1 MKNIYYVLLLILLT
15 GNSLA
20 QNSVKVGDKAP
31 KINITDYL
39 LNTPKDK
46 KLENKFIV
54 LEFWA
59 TWCAPCL
66 SAVPHLNDLQNKYK
80 YRDDLVFLSLT
91 YEKPE
96 KTKRTL
102 EKVKFNTIV
111 VSDQT
116 KETENNFKVKG
127 IPHTVLID
135 NKGIIKWI
143 GIPSELTDTLI
154 DKLLSGEQIVTEVIA
169 EKVEVH
175 SEIMP
180 IKKNVEVVMGY
191 LKDQNNHYTFSLSKA
206 LEEDDKMSINALFKG
221 KYLDLNSDLK
231 SMISKMIKIPQSQI
245 VVPEILKDQYNL
257 LYKNLNDIDL
267 EEQESL
273 LKKNLLNALNLS
285 ESIQT
290 KKVDVYLLKV
300 KEVKKI
306 PISLN
311 QNEENHSGSNDTH
324 FVFSNANI
332 ETLITD
338 MSNFHKVI
346 ILDESNVKQNID
358 LLIKKGSFKDFE
370 RDLLENGLILEK
382 VSKEIDFYN
391 YSLKSKS

>member
-1 MKNIYYVLLLILLT
+1 MKSIYYILFLMCFT
-15 GNSLA
+15 GNSIA
-20 QNSVKVGDKAP
+20 QSNLKVGDKAP

-39 LNTPKDK
+39 HNVPKDK

-66 SAVPHLNDLQNKYK
+66 SAVPHLNDLQDKFK
-80 YRDDLVFLSLT
+80 DRDDLVFLSLT

-116 KETENNFKVKG
+116 KQTETNFHVKG

-135 NKGIIKWI
+135 NKGIIRWI
-143 GIPSELTDTLI
+143 GTPIELTALLI
-154 DKLLSGEQIVTEVIA
+154 DKLVAGQQIGSAIIA
-169 EKVEVH
+169 EKVEVQ
-175 SEIMP
+175 SNEVL
-180 IKKNVEVVMGY
+180 IKKNVEVAMGF
-191 LKDQNNHYTFSLSKA
+191 LKDKNNLHTFSLSKA
-206 LEEDDKMSINALFKG
+206 STDDDKMAIDALIKG

-231 SMISKMIKIPQSQI
+231 SMLSKIIKVPQSQI
-245 VVPEILKDQYNL
+245 VVPETLKSQYNL
-257 LYKNLNDIDL
+257 LYINLNNL
-267 EEQESL
+267 NSQEQGRI
-273 LKKNLLNALNLS
+273 LKNNLLNAFNLT
-285 ESIQT
+285 ETIQT

-300 KEVKKI
+300 KEVNKI
-306 PISLN
+306 PISLD
-311 QNEENHSGSNDTH
+311 QNEENHAGNNDTH
-324 FVFSNANI
+324 FIFSNANI

-338 MSNFHKVI
+338 MSDFYEVI
-346 ILDESNVKQNID
+346 LLDESNVIQNID

-370 RDLLENGLILEK
+370 QDLLESGFVLEK
-382 VSKEIDFYN
+382 VSKEIDFYHYN
-391 YSLKSKS
+391 LKS

>member
-1 MKNIYYVLLLILLT
+1 MKNIYYILLLIFLT
-15 GNSLA
+15 GNCLA
-20 QNSVKVGDKAP
+20 QNSLKVGDKAP

-46 KLENKFIV
+46 NLESKFIV

-80 YRDDLVFLSLT
+80 DRDDLVFLSLT

-102 EKVKFNTIV
+102 EKVKFSTIV

-116 KETENNFKVKG
+116 KETENNFNVKG

-135 NKGIIKWI
+135 NKGIVKWI
-143 GIPSELTDTLI
+143 GTPMELTASLI
-154 DKLLSGEQIVTEVIA
+154 DKLLVGQQIGSEVIA
-169 EKVEVH
+169 EKVEVQ
-175 SEIMP
+175 SELVS
-180 IKKNVEVVMGY
+180 IKKNVEVAMGY
-191 LKDQNNHYTFSLSKA
+191 LKDQNNHYTFSLTKA
-206 LEEDDKMSINALFKG
+206 LEDDDKMAIDALIKG

-231 SMISKMIKIPQSQI
+231 SMLSKIIKIPQSQI
-245 VVPEILKDQYNL
+245 IVPEALKSQYNL
-257 LYKNLNDIDL
+257 LYKNLNNIDM
-267 EEQESL
+267 QAQGSI
-273 LKKNLLNALNLS
+273 LKNNLLTALNLF
-285 ESIQT
+285 ETIQT

-300 KEVKKI
+300 KDSKKL
-306 PISLN
+306 PISID

-324 FVFSNANI
+324 FIFSNAKV

-338 MSNFHKVI
+338 MSDFYEVI
-346 ILDESNVKQNID
+346 LLDESNVKQNID
-358 LLIKKGSFKDFE
+358 LLIKKASFKDFE

-391 YSLKSKS
+391 YSLKSK

>member
-1 MKNIYYVLLLILLT
+1 MKNLYYILLLIFLT

-20 QNSVKVGDKAP
+20 QNSIKVGDKAP

-39 LNTPKDK
+39 HNTPKDK

-66 SAVPHLNDLQNKYK
+66 SAVPHLNDLQDKFK
-80 YRDDLVFLSLT
+80 DRDELMFLSLT

-116 KETENNFKVKG
+116 KQTETSFNVKG

-143 GIPSELTDTLI
+143 GTPMELTASLI
-154 DKLLSGEQIVTEVIA
+154 DNLLSGQQIGSEIIV
-169 EKVEVH
+169 EKVEEQ
-175 SEIMP
+175 SEIVP
-180 IKKNVEVVMGY
+180 IKKNVEVAMGF
-191 LKDQNNHYTFSLSKA
+191 LKDKNNLYTFSLSKA
-206 LEEDDKMSINALFKG
+206 LIDDDKMAIDALIKG

-231 SMISKMIKIPQSQI
+231 SMLSKIIKVPQSQI
-245 VVPEILKDQYNL
+245 VVPEALKSQYNL
-257 LYKNLNDIDL
+257 LYINLNNLDSQ
-267 EEQESL
+267 EQGRI
-273 LKKNLLNALNLS
+273 LKNNLLNGLNLT
-285 ESIQT
+285 ETIQT

-300 KEVKKI
+300 KEAKLL
-306 PISLN
+306 PISLD

-324 FVFSNANI
+324 FIFSNANI

-338 MSNFHKVI
+338 MSDFYEVI
-346 ILDESNVKQNID
+346 ILDESNVKQNVD
-358 LLIKKGSFKDFE
+358 LLIKKGSFKNFE
-370 RDLLENGLILEK
+370 QDLLETGFILEK
-382 VSKEIDFYN
+382 VSKEIDFYH
-391 YSLKSKS
+391 YHLKK